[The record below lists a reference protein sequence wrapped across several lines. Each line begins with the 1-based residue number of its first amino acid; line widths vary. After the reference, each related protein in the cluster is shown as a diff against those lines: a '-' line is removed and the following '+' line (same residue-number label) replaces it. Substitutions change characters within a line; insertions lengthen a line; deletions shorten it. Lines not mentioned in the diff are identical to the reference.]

1 MTLITQ
7 NIKKNIYELSFLLFF
22 VIFSTY
28 FYSSLNLVWGDNWAY
43 NEFTKI
49 FMMIYNFVDY
59 NIIILP
65 KIIV

>member
-1 MTLITQ
+1 MTLIIQ

-28 FYSSLNLVWGDNWAY
+28 FYYLLNLVLGDNWAY
-43 NEFTKI
+43 NEFNKI
-49 FMMIYNFVDY
+49 LMTIYNFVNY
-59 NIIILP
+59 NIIGLL